1 MEVTQMEL
9 DRQIELETTDNV
21 VSLDEQRKLRQQRDA
36 EQEQVEMIAEPRCEG
51 GVCSLS
57 WSPKKK
63 TAAA

>member
-1 MEVTQMEL
+1 MEL
-9 DRQIELETTDNV
+9 DREIVLDITDNV

-36 EQEQVEMIAEPRCEG
+36 EQEQVEMVAETRCEG
-51 GVCSLS
+51 GVCALS

>member
-1 MEVTQMEL
+1 MEF
-9 DRQIELETTDNV
+9 DIQIDSENDNV

-36 EQEQVEMIAEPRCEG
+36 EEQVEMVAAPVCEG
-51 GVCSLS
+51 GVCSLN